1 MKDRTL
7 LQIGTPIIFTSLS
20 NTKTGPGWGSSM
32 AEIPMGKPITI
43 SKMLA
48 VPYDGRARMLAVPYD
63 GRARLGFKEYPDVGE
78 VLADGYLTYIYDIR
92 DIEIATIDLVSSF
105 KRSF

>member
-48 VPYDGRARMLAVPYD
+48 VPYDGRAR
-63 GRARLGFKEYPDVGE
+63 LGFKEYPDVGE